1 MTAVDNARAAC
12 QERKER
18 KVCPACLERMAAQD
32 QEATM
37 DHQAVREIA
46 EKMASLDYR
55 EELAQ
60 QDLRDSLVSTVSL
73 ALKETL
79 DSDAPVPT
87 GLKEIVD
94 CQDWK
99 DQPVLKAHPVAMA

>member
-1 MTAVDNARAAC
+1 MLPQKAILKCVFFIDTRGTNVLLHNNLKTQVTAVDNARAAC

-60 QDLRDSLVSTVSL
+60 Q
-73 ALKETL
+73 
-79 DSDAPVPT
+79 
-87 GLKEIVD
+87 
-94 CQDWK
+94 
-99 DQPVLKAHPVAMA
+99 

>member
-1 MTAVDNARAAC
+1 MDNARAAC

-60 QDLRDSLVSTVSL
+60 Q
-73 ALKETL
+73 
-79 DSDAPVPT
+79 
-87 GLKEIVD
+87 
-94 CQDWK
+94 
-99 DQPVLKAHPVAMA
+99 